1 MQTDGN
7 ASRAHLTRRPVS
19 SSHERAI
26 RSLGRERRSVR
37 EQAPLQDR
45 LRERFSARRSGIK
58 KMRRTDRMRRPS
70 HHRHCEIKRWR
81 SGEHGRICLKDIGR
95 SDRGR
100 LQRLATRSGR
110 ILCRVGL
117 RRDSARAAIVF
128 RSGCR
133 FMVLDRREAEG
144 AMIRNGQPRDRS
156 QRHRRP
162 AEGDCS
168 VCTQHACL
176 LLKKGSTSISCF
188 GEPRHRPLRLA
199 ARHLFT
205 YAKRSTCVRD
215 SRSRQWN

>member
-1 MQTDGN
+1 MQSDGN

-26 RSLGRERRSVR
+26 RSLGRERGSVR

-58 KMRRTDRMRRPS
+58 KLRRTDRMRRPG
-70 HHRHCEIKRWR
+70 HHWHCEIKRR
-81 SGEHGRICLKDIGR
+81 SGEHGRVRLKDIGR
-95 SDRGR
+95 SYRGR

-110 ILCRVGL
+110 ILNRVGL
-117 RRDSARAAIVF
+117 RRDFARAAIVF
-128 RSGCR
+128 RNGCC

-162 AEGDCS
+162 AEGDRS
-168 VCTQHACL
+168 VCTQHAM
-176 LLKKGSTSISCF
+176 F
-188 GEPRHRPLRLA
+188 VA
-199 ARHLFT
+199 
-205 YAKRSTCVRD
+205 
-215 SRSRQWN
+215 